1 MPLKNTNI
9 VSAAQ
14 TKFGALNG
22 VTQREMFAEAVD
34 KATVEAG
41 IPKKDIQAAFIG
53 TFIPEMLVHQGHTA
67 PLLVDFVGLK

>member
-14 TKFGALNG
+14 TKFGALEG
-22 VTQREMFAEAVD
+22 VTLREMFSDAVNM
-34 KATVEAG
+34 ATVDAG

-53 TFIPEMLVHQGHTA
+53 SFIPEMLVHQGHTA
-67 PLLVDFVGLK
+67 PLLLD